1 MAERNAQFLQ
11 IGLGHIGQDFEIDG
25 ILGKGSR
32 VLGEPDP
39 IKPGFYLVIV
49 AHCRVRP
56 PKVLLRFPFKFTPHI
71 ALRACRERPRR
82 HCAAEQRDELAAF
95 HSITSSAR
103 PESGSGTV
111 MPSPLAILRL
121 IISSTFVDCW
131 TGRSAGFSPLRMR
144 PVLTPTRRFAS
155 ETSAP

>member
-56 PKVLLRFPFKFTPHI
+56 PKVLLHFPFKFTPHI
-71 ALRACRERPRR
+71 ALRACRKRPGRR
-82 HCAAEQRDELAAF
+82 RAAEQRDEIASF
-95 HSITSSAR
+95 HSITSSVRAAR
-103 PESGSGTV
+103 
-111 MPSPLAILRL
+111 I
-121 IISSTFVDCW
+121 
-131 TGRSAGFSPLRMR
+131 
-144 PVLTPTRRFAS
+144 
-155 ETSAP
+155 